1 MIISLFH
8 RFERDELVFLI
19 IISLLECPSIERSW
33 LNDNARRR
41 YVERSGT
48 SFPSSFSVQQRRICT
63 GKESC
68 VGLNFPWQGQKSSS
82 LE

>member
-8 RFERDELVFLI
+8 RFERDELIFLI

-48 SFPSSFSVQQRRICT
+48 SLPSSFSVQLRRICT

>member
-8 RFERDELVFLI
+8 RFERDELIFLI

-41 YVERSGT
+41 
-48 SFPSSFSVQQRRICT
+48 
-63 GKESC
+63 
-68 VGLNFPWQGQKSSS
+68 
-82 LE
+82 